1 MQLVSMICMEA
12 AAAAD
17 NKQRKCPTKLD
28 LSAPLLSA
36 RTRRASILPND
47 DDAPQLTAESDGD
60 DICKRIPFS
69 WEETAGKPKRAR
81 DVRAVCLVPSPP
93 PGRTYDEGS
102 VESREL
108 LLYSD
113 ALDAFSSSDE
123 EEEES
128 SSSSDE
134 GEGFERADFIFTRF
148 LKDAEALA
156 TSGRGSRGWI
166 VSRPA
171 ESCFARAA
179 LSVGQMLYEP
189 PCCGRACG
197 RDILPPWRM
206 KVEQPCGGGGV
217 RDSVVA
223 VASSRGKEIKTTQF
237 FS

>member
-36 RTRRASILPND
+36 RTRRASIILPND
-47 DDAPQLTAESDGD
+47 DDAPPLTAESDGD
-60 DICKRIPFS
+60 DICNRIPFS

-81 DVRAVCLVPSPP
+81 DVRAVCPVPSPP

-102 VESREL
+102 VESREI

-113 ALDAFSSSDE
+113 ALDAFSSSDD

-134 GEGFERADFIFTRF
+134 GEDFKPGDFIFTRF

-156 TSGRGSRGWI
+156 TKGGGSRGRI

-206 KVEQPCGGGGV
+206 KVEPPCGGGV

-223 VASSRGKEIKTTQF
+223 VAFSRGKEIKTIH